1 MIRRALLAFALL
13 ATSCVTTTYTG
24 HSFDEAFDRE
34 TAPAHIE
41 SARAEIESGQTE
53 IALDRL
59 IRLHQTPSIA
69 PVDRKVAGDLLNTT
83 CVTLISELK
92 DAGQAS
98 RLKRIFKL
106 EVPPRLRIEAGIAA
120 AQAYLDDEE
129 RVKCFRQVRAVEDA
143 FPMHHLRMQAGDLL
157 LQTGLSLATDDS
169 RWFLFFSPA
178 RDRALEVL
186 DYLVLHYPFHPGCDL
201 AYQALGELYE
211 AADWD
216 YRAIARYED
225 LVAYHPNSVLAPVAE
240 ARVPLLRLAQMDRSD
255 YDRHEVLR
263 AREEAASWLNR
274 YPDHEL
280 AGEVAGLVTE
290 ASRRLVENDLDVARF
305 YLRVDEA
312 FGARL
317 HAERAREEAGIQGLE
332 ELGLDAVGLLERA
345 TALEGQASAKVEDE
359 GEVLDP
365 TNDPMLNEPIPGEVD
380 AG

>member
-1 MIRRALLAFALL
+1 MIRRALLAVALL

-24 HSFDEAFDRE
+24 HSFDEAFDRG
-34 TAPAHIE
+34 TAPAHIQ
-41 SARAEIESGQTE
+41 SALAEIEAGETE
-53 IALDRL
+53 VALDRL

-69 PVDRKVAGDLLNTT
+69 PVDRKVAGDLLNST
-83 CVTLISELK
+83 CVTLIGELEE
-92 DAGQAS
+92 AGKAG

-129 RVKCFRQVRAVEDA
+129 RVKCFRQVRSVEDA

-157 LQTGLSLATDDS
+157 LQTGLSLATDNS

-186 DYLVLHYPFHPGCDL
+186 DYMVLHYPFHPGCDL

-225 LVAYHPNSVLAPVAE
+225 LVAYHPDSNLAPVAE

-263 AREEAASWLNR
+263 AREEAASWLGR

-280 AGEVAGLVTE
+280 AGEVGALVID
-290 ASRRLVENDLDVARF
+290 ASRRLVENDLNVARF

-312 FGARL
+312 YGARL
-317 HAERAREEAGIQGLE
+317 HAERAREEAEIQGLD
-332 ELGLDAVGLLERA
+332 ELGLDAIGLLERA
-345 TALEGQASAKVEDE
+345 ATLEGQVTAKDDE
-359 GEVLDP
+359 AVDVI
-365 TNDPMLNEPIPGEVD
+365 DPMIEAPIPGEVD